1 MKKILYGVLILFV
14 IALIISYPAVFIGLA
29 LSFWGINKIAKA
41 KQSGTKSKSGIV
53 ILVIGILLFIG
64 GLGSGG
70 TIDTASDV
78 EKDAVVEEP
87 APAEEKEHEAVEE
100 QEELEEEAVEKEG
113 EKTEEEKTEVA
124 DQVDE
129 KKDEGATTNTGPT
142 TEQLAKE
149 LGLELV
155 TVSRVIDGDTIEL
168 ADGRKVRLIGVNT
181 PESTTRTEPFG
192 KEASNYTKSKLEGKQ
207 VYLQRDVSE
216 TDRYG
221 RYLRLVWLDVPNDF
235 DSESEIRAKMFNADL
250 VINGYAEPSTY
261 PPDVRYAEYFR
272 KFAREAR
279 EKETGLWAYGE
290 EGTTKG
296 DFDSSSSTSSQSSQS
311 GTTTGSGKT
320 GGTSSGTDSASS
332 GNKENFKNCTELR
345 KVYPEGVPEGHP
357 AYRPK
362 HDRDKDGW
370 ACEISK

>member
-14 IALIISYPAVFIGLA
+14 IALIISYPAVFIGLV
-29 LSFWGINKIAKA
+29 LSFWGLNKIVKA
-41 KQSGTKSKSGIV
+41 KQSGTKSKSGIA

-64 GLGSGG
+64 GLGAGG
-70 TIDTASDV
+70 TLDTASDF
-78 EKDAVVEEP
+78 EKGAVVEE
-87 APAEEKEHEAVEE
+87 AKPAEEEEPETVEK
-100 QEELEEEAVEKEG
+100 QEEPEEEAVEKE
-113 EKTEEEKTEVA
+113 EEITEEEKTA
-124 DQVDE
+124 DQIAE
-129 KKDEGATTNTGPT
+129 KKDEEAAANPGPA

-181 PESTTRTEPFG
+181 PESTTRMEPFG
-192 KEASNYTKSKLEGKQ
+192 KEASDYTKSKLEGKQ

-221 RYLRLVWLDVPNDF
+221 RYLRLVWLDVPNDL